1 MVMPIDGQSRRDG
14 NLFADFFL
22 LRRRSRALLLTRAPN

>member
-1 MVMPIDGQSRRDG
+1 LHTNGVMVMPIDGQSRRDG

-22 LRRRSRALLLTRAPN
+22 LRRRSRA